1 MNHLDLIREHCA
13 GQQWDEAPFATQD
26 EILSQYL
33 RDEGFDV
40 LVAGCPEHRMQHVFR
55 DLLADMLEKRS
66 ASVEDFAAAGRAFA
80 AAAYSLARAEAEFSV
95 VQLWQDACD
104 DYWSNR
110 PDPDA
115 QYLLALDGRDR
126 LEGLR

>member
-66 ASVEDFAAAGRAFA
+66 APVADFAAAGRAFA
-80 AAAYSLARAEAEFSV
+80 AAAYSLARAEAEFV
-95 VQLWQDACD
+95 VEQLWDDARD
-104 DYWSNR
+104 DYWAEHG
-110 PDPDA
+110 DPDA
-115 QYLLALDGRDR
+115 HYLLSVDGRAR
-126 LEGLR
+126 LEGVQ